1 MSDFDRFKVSQPL
14 EAASPLL
21 RLNSTSLQVQKAR
34 QSRARTVR
42 GGVRKATKGK
52 APAPKKA
59 AGGKK

>member
-1 MSDFDRFKVSQPL
+1 LSDFDRFKVSQPL
-14 EAASPLL
+14 EAASLIL
-21 RLNSTSLQVQKAR
+21 RLNSNFFQVQKAR

-52 APAPKKA
+52 APAPKA